1 MRYLTFLLSF
11 SLCAATAAAQTSAAD
26 SIGQTLTLQQAVAI
40 AIRNNLNVQTADIT
54 LQSQKVTLNQAW
66 DNMLPNIS
74 GSASQGITYGHAL
87 NQYTYTYVNQINS
100 GTYALSGS
108 LILFEGL
115 QIENNIRAQKLMY
128 SANKYDL
135 QWQKDQITISVLLDY
150 LQVLSSRDLLAITLE
165 QRTTD
170 TVQLRRLEDLAREG
184 NLTTANG
191 GMEALPN
198 LRGQVAQDEINI
210 ATAIN
215 TFELN
220 KIQLFNALN
229 VPYRKDVDYQN
240 SVTTTDVSEYPKA
253 SDSIFSSALVV
264 VPAVRS
270 AELKELYYRKELSV
284 ARGAYFPTLSF
295 GAGVTTNYYSLDYN
309 QTPTTISAD
318 QPTGLYIKGTGGQPN
333 VSVLQDVQNYNSQR
347 VSWGSQFTANKAPG
361 VSLSLA
367 IPILNNLRARNQV
380 KQAKIYL
387 QDSRYL
393 DVNTKLVL
401 QQNVEQAFQNM
412 LLAYK
417 QYKFYNDQS
426 TAYAESFRID
436 NVKFTEGLITSDVYI
451 QTKQR
456 ADAAAINLAAAKY
469 IYIFR
474 TKVLDYYQGRLTIP

>member
-1 MRYLTFLLSF
+1 
-11 SLCAATAAAQTSAAD
+11 
-26 SIGQTLTLQQAVAI
+26 
-40 AIRNNLNVQTADIT
+40 
-54 LQSQKVTLNQAW
+54 
-66 DNMLPNIS
+66 
-74 GSASQGITYGHAL
+74 
-87 NQYTYTYVNQINS
+87 
-100 GTYALSGS
+100 
-108 LILFEGL
+108 
-115 QIENNIRAQKLMY
+115 
-128 SANKYDL
+128 
-135 QWQKDQITISVLLDY
+135 
-150 LQVLSSRDLLAITLE
+150 
-165 QRTTD
+165 
-170 TVQLRRLEDLAREG
+170 
-184 NLTTANG
+184 
-191 GMEALPN
+191 
-198 LRGQVAQDEINI
+198 
-210 ATAIN
+210 
-215 TFELN
+215 
-220 KIQLFNALN
+220 
-229 VPYRKDVDYQN
+229 
-240 SVTTTDVSEYPKA
+240 
-253 SDSIFSSALVV
+253 
-264 VPAVRS
+264 
-270 AELKELYYRKELSV
+270 LSV

-474 TKVLDYYQGRLTIP
+474 TKLLDYYQGRLTIP